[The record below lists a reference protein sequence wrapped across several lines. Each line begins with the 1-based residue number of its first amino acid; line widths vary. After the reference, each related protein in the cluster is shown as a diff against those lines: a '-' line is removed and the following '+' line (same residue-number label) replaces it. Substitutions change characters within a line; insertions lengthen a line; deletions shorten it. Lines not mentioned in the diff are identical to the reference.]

1 MNFIL
6 NIGLQEG
13 TDGPLLNPQL
23 TAGAARAHINACGMR
38 ITKYADRVVPS
49 ATEPTLIIGVSVE
62 GNSWRIMQAV
72 DEMAKEFKQE
82 AIAVFN
88 PDNGHGALA
97 GPQAKKWGP
106 FNPEHFIMLDGKTL
120 AKVAA

>member
-13 TDGPLLNPQL
+13 TTGPMLSVSL
-23 TAGAARAHINACGMR
+23 TQAAARLALTDCGMQVN
-38 ITKYADRVVPS
+38 TWYYQVHNS
-49 ATEPTLIIGVSVE
+49 STEPTLVIAVSVT

-72 DEMAKEFKQE
+72 EQMAAEFKQE